1 MDTFSKG
8 YLESK
13 EDFRSFEENN
23 HSLNS
28 DSTRNEPSLNE
39 NVIPPCFTIFQGSHD
54 RNLECE
60 EKTVAEVSSD
70 CGYASSSE
78 EEKTNEL
85 ASILEVSTTLSNET
99 VADYNQVMKVI
110 TEKYHFDNVP
120 IELKKLILG
129 ANEGLPND
137 YSVPI
142 DIKPD
147 WLDMKKYRLGQ
158 EFARKYFTGVNA
170 SEMMALF
177 VLFALPDGLET
188 LIFSKNSSTPFT
200 AFRRYLS
207 TVLRISSWYD
217 HDIWSKD
224 NPGYQNIK
232 TVRAMHLNI
241 SKKINSTSFENLKER
256 VTLAGSS
263 SEPPIWKTGLK
274 DIIQEDFRSECP
286 FKIRKPIHNTMPG
299 KIFVNQLDMS
309 TTQFGFVG
317 LMVAYP
323 EKFGAAGAT
332 KDELEGFIHL
342 WRSIGYL
349 LGVEDNYNFCA
360 GTYDEVVQRCRSFV
374 ENWAKPNFQHLTEDW
389 EHMSR
394 CLVEGMSYI
403 SSSGGSFEVSM
414 MYMCWVLDTPAPR
427 LRTSLTWSQRCEF
440 NMVKF
445 MMTYAVR
452 FPGVLPMLNWFIRRA
467 LAKASSMPSEE
478 LSKLENKEYDYQVTK
493 SAENTEIKKKKLTKG
508 GMSQIPLLTF
518 NGFLRLLL

>member
-1 MDTFSKG
+1 M
-8 YLESK
+8 
-13 EDFRSFEENN
+13 
-23 HSLNS
+23 NS
-28 DSTRNEPSLNE
+28 DSTRNELSLNE
-39 NVIPPCFTIFQGSHD
+39 NHTPPCFTICEDSLDLH
-54 RNLECE
+54 LECE
-60 EKTVAEVSSD
+60 EKTSSDFSSD
-70 CGYASSSE
+70 CGYASCSE
-78 EEKTNEL
+78 EEKTNQPS
-85 ASILEVSTTLSNET
+85 SILEVCTTLINGT
-99 VADYNQVMKVI
+99 VSDNDPVMKAI
-110 TEKYHFDNVP
+110 NEKYHFDKVP
-120 IELKKLILG
+120 IELKKFILG
-129 ANEGLPND
+129 ANQGLPND
-137 YSVPI
+137 YNVPI

-158 EFARKYFTGVNA
+158 EFARKYFIGVNA

-188 LIFSKNSSTPFT
+188 LIFSENSSTPFT

-207 TVLRISSWYD
+207 TVLRVSSWYD
-217 HDIWSKD
+217 HDIWSLG

-241 SKKINSTSFENLKER
+241 SKKINSTHFENLKDQ
-256 VTLAGSS
+256 VTLARSLS
-263 SEPPIWKTGLK
+263 KPPIWKTGLK

-286 FKIRKPIHNTMPG
+286 FKIGKPIHSTIPG

-349 LGVEDNYNFCA
+349 LGMEDKYNFCA
-360 GTYDEVVQRCRSFV
+360 GSYDEVVQRCRSFV

-414 MYMCWVLDTPAPR
+414 MYMCWVLDIPAPR
-427 LRTSLTWSQRCEF
+427 LRKSLTWSQWIEF

-452 FPGVLPMLNWFIRRA
+452 FPGVLPILNWFIRRA
-467 LAKASSMPSEE
+467 LVKASSMPSEE
-478 LSKLENKEYDYQVTK
+478 LSKLENKEYDYQGTK
-493 SAENTEIKKKKLTKG
+493 SAENPNKKKKKLTKD
-508 GMSQIPLLTF
+508 GMSQIPLLTLVC
-518 NGFLRLLL
+518 FLRLLL

>member
-1 MDTFSKG
+1 MDAFSKG
-8 YLESK
+8 YLETNENS
-13 EDFRSFEENN
+13 RSFDKKN
-23 HSLNS
+23 HSMNS
-28 DSTRNEPSLNE
+28 VSSRNEPSPNE
-39 NVIPPCFTIFQGSHD
+39 NNTPPCFTICEDSLYLH
-54 RNLECE
+54 LKCE
-60 EKTVAEVSSD
+60 EKTASDFSSD

-78 EEKTNEL
+78 EEKTNQPS
-85 ASILEVSTTLSNET
+85 SILEVCTTLSKGT
-99 VADYNQVMKVI
+99 VSDNDPVMKAI
-110 TEKYHFDNVP
+110 SEKYHFDNVP
-120 IELKKLILG
+120 IELKKFILG
-129 ANEGLPND
+129 ANQGLPND

-147 WLDMKKYRLGQ
+147 WLVMKKYRLGQ
-158 EFARKYFTGVNA
+158 EFARKYFIGVNA

-188 LIFSKNSSTPFT
+188 LIFSKNSSSPFT

-207 TVLRISSWYD
+207 TVLRVSSWYD
-217 HDIWSKD
+217 HDIWREG

-241 SKKINSTSFENLKER
+241 SKKINSISFENLKER

-263 SEPPIWKTGLK
+263 SEPPIWKTDLK

-286 FKIRKPIHNTMPG
+286 FKIGKPIHSTIPG

-349 LGVEDNYNFCA
+349 LGMEDKYNFCA
-360 GTYDEVVQRCRSFV
+360 GSYDEVVQRCRSFV
-374 ENWAKPNFQHLTEDW
+374 ENWAKTNFQHLTEDW

-414 MYMCWVLDTPAPR
+414 MYMCWVLDIPAPR
-427 LRTSLTWSQRCEF
+427 LRTSLTWSQRFEF
-440 NMVKF
+440 NMVKL

-467 LAKASSMPSEE
+467 LVKASSMPSEE

-493 SAENTEIKKKKLTKG
+493 SAENTDKTKNKLTKG
-508 GMSQIPLLTF
+508 GMSQIPLLTLVC
-518 NGFLRLLL
+518 FLRLLL